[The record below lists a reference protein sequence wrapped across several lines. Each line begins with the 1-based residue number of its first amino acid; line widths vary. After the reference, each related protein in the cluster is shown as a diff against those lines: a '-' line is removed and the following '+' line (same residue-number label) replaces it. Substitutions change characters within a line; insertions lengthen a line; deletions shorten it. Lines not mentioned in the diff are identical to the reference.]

1 MFISLFFGGRILENN
16 KTPADY
22 NIQKESTIG
31 VGYLFK
37 IDFEG
42 VIYEKTIYV
51 VCPCCSGEGDLFGF
65 LS

>member
-1 MFISLFFGGRILENN
+1 MENN

-31 VGYLFK
+31 VGYSFK